1 MTLFTPPLMAKAVK
15 TVDGMGMSERI
26 RLADEI
32 HVQQPQ
38 LLASVVV
45 LHRMGSSYPQIE
57 VALHILLVSYQAM
70 KLSGHAWPMISEATQ
85 DACLRRL
92 TGQILFSEGLPDALQ
107 QQSVHLYIDEHPE
120 PVLLAFAHEHLRQN
134 DLLAV
139 RTDAE
144 KFLMLAVL
152 NLVECIA
159 SVRDQARP
167 LSGAQA

>member
-15 TVDGMGMSERI
+15 AVDGMDMSERL

-45 LHRMGSSYPQIE
+45 LHRTSSSYPQIE

-70 KLSGHAWPMISEATQ
+70 KSSGHAWPMISEETQ
-85 DACLRRL
+85 EACLRRL

-120 PVLLAFAHEHLRQN
+120 PVLLAFAYDHLSQN

-139 RTDAE
+139 RTEAE

-152 NLVECIA
+152 NLVDCIA
-159 SVRDQARP
+159 SVRDRAKP
-167 LSGAQA
+167 LRGAIA